1 MKPERSPQ
9 DWTEAQLRDR
19 LIPALRELRGVGTLG
34 DIVAKAG
41 TPSEPTANVL
51 RRMLDEFRGHLAVD
65 ENGEL
70 LYKFPPGLRVQRDW
84 RKTLRAVAY
93 AVFKVA
99 LKICIAVVLIA
110 YFLIFV
116 AIAIAVVVALLS
128 GGSSSS
134 STSSRRSSGWSSCRH
149 SDGLGDFFFWW
160 WVFGDPDYRRRRDYG
175 RWERR
180 RGLSPYEVKA
190 KEKGR
195 PFYEGVFAYVFG
207 EEEPPRDPWAEERE
221 LLAYIR
227 DHRGRITATD
237 LVMLTGKSLTEAEQ
251 LATSLMVNYN
261 GDVEVTED
269 GSLIYTFDE
278 LMKSAYV
285 RPRRAAPRLRAE
297 VEAEAVTSRL
307 GGA

>member
-1 MKPERSPQ
+1 MRPERPQ
-9 DWTEAQLRDR
+9 HWTEAQWRAR

-34 DIVAKAG
+34 DVVAKAG

-70 LYKFPPGLRVQRDW
+70 LYKFPPSLRVQRDW
-84 RKTLRAVAY
+84 KETLRAVGRAAY

-99 LKICIAVVLIA
+99 FKICIAVVLIA
-110 YFLIFV
+110 YFLIFL
-116 AIAIAVVVALLS
+116 ALAIAVVVALLGG

-134 STSSRRSSGWSSCRH
+134 SSRRSSHWLSRRH
-149 SDGLGDFFFWW
+149 SNGLGDLFFWW
-160 WVFGDPDYRRRRDYG
+160 WIFGEPDYRRRRDHS

-180 RGLSPYEVKA
+180 RGMSPYEVPA

-195 PFYEGVFAYVFG
+195 PFYEGIFAYVFG
-207 EEEPPRDPWAEERE
+207 EEEPPRDPLAEERE

-227 DHRGRITATD
+227 DHRGRITAAD
-237 LVMLTGKSLTEAEQ
+237 LVLLTGKSLAEAEQ
-251 LATSLMVNYN
+251 LAAHLMVNYN
-261 GDVEVTED
+261 GDVAVTED
-269 GSLIYTFDE
+269 GSLVYTFDE

-297 VEAEAVTSRL
+297 VEAETVTTTR
-307 GGA
+307 